1 MVPHGDAVAAAA
13 QAETAGEAIE
23 RRGDIAYDAT
33 HHQRLNAVAVG
44 TRHHDDMLSHKT
56 TALVVEG
63 LVTTAFTAISLTMC
77 HFLRNSEVIGKSRS
91 PEVQKS
97 SHLRKPFI

>member
-1 MVPHGDAVAAAA
+1 MVPLGDAVAAAA

-33 HHQRLNAVAVG
+33 HHQRFNAVAVG

-77 HFLRNSEVIGKSRS
+77 HNSFLEVQKYLGS

-97 SHLRKPFI
+97 GSPVI